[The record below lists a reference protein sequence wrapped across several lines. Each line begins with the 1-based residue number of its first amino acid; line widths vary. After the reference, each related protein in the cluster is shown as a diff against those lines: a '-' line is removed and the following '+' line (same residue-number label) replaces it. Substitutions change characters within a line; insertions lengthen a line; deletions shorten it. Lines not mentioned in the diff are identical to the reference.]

1 MASLRGCIAGLV
13 SVRIC
18 LTGASMRYINRI
30 FTVHAGQPVDNADLR
45 PYYQR
50 CIDGLPIPPAE
61 RATLDAFVRYN
72 LNGQRSR
79 HIVEPLE
86 SLGAFASRATVF
98 QAGADRALSDL
109 AAQIGPA
116 AEAAGVTFDAVITT
130 TSSGNLMPGLSYRL
144 AHRLPTLVRPNAMLL
159 DLGNMGC
166 TGSLQAL
173 NVTRCLDTRFSHVL
187 IVSVELPT
195 TLFDGTS
202 DRLDV
207 WQGNCTFGDGAA
219 ALWVSSRPDADGLAL
234 ALEDLRSE
242 QRADVGLDLIRWTY
256 RHYYTFTVAD
266 DDTFARDVRAFVTSA
281 LTDAELGWRGETR
294 WAIHP
299 AGIALLV
306 RLSRQLGLP
315 SAAMQPTVQ
324 HFRRYS
330 NMSSAS
336 IVFILKDVAAETPVG
351 SAINLLTMGAGFSVV
366 YGRLRRGA

>member
-1 MASLRGCIAGLV
+1 MW
-13 SVRIC
+13 
-18 LTGASMRYINRI
+18 YISRI
-30 FTVHAGQPVDNADLR
+30 FTVHAGQPVDNADLWR
-45 PYYQR
+45 YFQR
-50 CIDGLPIPPAE
+50 CIDMLPILPAE
-61 RATLDAFVRYN
+61 RATLGGFVRYN

-86 SLGAFASRATVF
+86 SLGTFASRAAVF
-98 QAGADRALSDL
+98 QTGADRALGDL

-144 AHRLPTLVRPNAMLL
+144 AHRLPRLVRPNTMLL
-159 DLGNMGC
+159 DLGNVGC
-166 TGSLQAL
+166 TGSVQAL
-173 NVTRCLDTRFSHVL
+173 NVVRCLDASFRHVL

-202 DRLDV
+202 HRLDV

-234 ALEDLRSE
+234 ALEDLRSR
-242 QRADVGLDLIRWTY
+242 QRSDVGLDLIRWAY
-256 RHYYTFTVAD
+256 RDYYTFTVAD
-266 DDTFARDVRAFVTSA
+266 DESFARNVRAFVTSA
-281 LTDAELGWRGETR
+281 LADAEVEWRGETR

-315 SAAMQPTVQ
+315 PGAMQPTVQ

-366 YGRLRRGA
+366 YGRLRREA